1 MIKKPIHEYTKLL
14 NLLKPLIKPGI
25 LIKIFAVNEES
36 IPKNSITS
44 HIGGVPFHFPDEI
57 FPISAFGKPMNFN
70 FQVNTA
76 EFNELNLP
84 KGLFVVYTDNN
95 NFNEINEIRFYP
107 EYKFSCLRK
116 HNIQNQNSFELIEKI
131 NNNNSNT
138 NYLPSESLISNIIKS
153 ETNILFEIN
162 KIDNWQ
168 LQYSQLMEQFNF
180 NKNLFNDHIGGWHQT
195 YEDRKF
201 MPNYCKICNSN
212 LDLIIQFEFGDWTKS
227 LWCCKTHPHNA
238 QFAVHK

>member
-1 MIKKPIHEYTKLL
+1 MIKITNPEYTKLL
-14 NLLKPLIKPGI
+14 NLLNPLLKPGLPI
-25 LIKIFAVNEES
+25 NIVSANEES

-44 HIGGVPFHFPDEI
+44 HIGGVPFQFQDEI
-57 FPISAFGKPMNFN
+57 YPISAFGKPMNFN

-76 EFNELNLP
+76 EFKELNLP
-84 KGLFVVYTDNN
+84 KGLFVVYTDNI

-107 EYKFSCLRK
+107 ENIFSSLRK
-116 HNIQNQNSFELIEKI
+116 HNIPIQNSIELIEKI

-138 NYLPSESLISNIIKS
+138 NFLPPESLISNIIKS

-168 LQYSQLMEQFNF
+168 LQYSQLMEQFDF
-180 NKNLFNDHIGGWHQT
+180 NENLFNDHIGGWHQT

-201 MPNYCKICNSN
+201 MPNYCKICN
-212 LDLIIQFEFGDWTKS
+212 K
-227 LWCCKTHPHNA
+227 
-238 QFAVHK
+238 